1 MSSWFHS
8 LQFRLIIG
16 YVSVLVLA
24 LAGVGFYASY
34 ATQKELDE
42 FGADVAVAR
51 VSRLE
56 NVVADTYDLELEPR
70 MSLLEPAL
78 RNAAQL
84 FGWKI
89 AVVDR
94 RGNIIA
100 GSHRYEGE
108 LRADTFFKGPRVTR
122 RPIVVRG
129 RVLGEILF
137 ESSDPIPHG
146 LLESIPFTIS
156 SESLRVQS
164 VSLGDSQSSSDDV
177 PVTVD
182 AEPTGIEE
190 IETLE
195 GESGQ
200 NQVEPQLSQL
210 ASSFNR
216 SLIWAG
222 FIAGAAGVVI
232 ISFTTQR
239 TLTPVRTLT
248 RAAGALGKGDFS
260 MRVPVKGRDEV
271 GELGRTFNNMAAQLE
286 DAEAIRRTMTADVAH
301 ELRTPLSNLQG
312 YLEAIK
318 DGLVQPDT
326 ETIASLHSQVLHLSH
341 LVEDLR
347 LIAMMEA
354 GALRMDMTTGDLG
367 DLAELTVDS
376 FMPRAKERDIALT
389 LTQSSD
395 LPGINVDQTRIRQ
408 VIANLIENA
417 IGYTPEGG
425 RVEVDVTAGDGEIAL
440 SVTDNGPGIPA
451 DELQYVFDRM
461 YRVDPSRN
469 RATGGAGLGLTIVR
483 QLVEA
488 HGGSVSAESPVQP
501 GEDGGGTRFT
511 VRLPA

>member
-1 MSSWFHS
+1 MSSWLHS
-8 LQFRLIIG
+8 LQLRLIIG
-16 YVSVLVLA
+16 FVSVLA
-24 LAGVGFYASY
+24 LALASVGFYASY
-34 ATQKELDE
+34 ATQNEIDHFQK
-42 FGADVAVAR
+42 DVAVAR

-56 NVVADTYDLELEPR
+56 NVVAETYDVQLKPR

-89 AVVDR
+89 AVVDP

-129 RVLGEILF
+129 RLIGEILF
-137 ESSDPIPHG
+137 ESSDPVPHG
-146 LLESIPFTIS
+146 LLESIPFTVG
-156 SESLRVQS
+156 SEALRVQS
-164 VSLGDSQSSSDDV
+164 LSAGGSGPRAAL
-177 PVTVD
+177 

-190 IETLE
+190 IESIE
-195 GESGQ
+195 GDSGQ
-200 NQVEPQLSQL
+200 DQVEPQLSQL
-210 ASSFNR
+210 AASFNR

-222 FIAGAAGVVI
+222 LAAGAAGIVI

-239 TLTPVRTLT
+239 TLAPVRTLT
-248 RAAGALGKGDFS
+248 RAAGALGRGDFS
-260 MRVPVKGRDEV
+260 MRVPVRGRDEV
-271 GELGRTFNNMAAQLE
+271 GELGRTFNDMATQLE
-286 DAEAIRRTMTADVAH
+286 DAEAIRRSMTADVAH

-318 DGLVQPDT
+318 DGLIEPDA
-326 ETIASLHSQVLHLSH
+326 ETISSLHSQVLHLSH

-354 GALRMDMTTGDLG
+354 GALRMDMTAGDLG
-367 DLAELTVDS
+367 DIADLTVDT
-376 FMPRAKERDIALT
+376 FKPRAKERDIALT
-389 LTQSSD
+389 VSIAPDIPEVS
-395 LPGINVDQTRIRQ
+395 IDQTRMRQ

-417 IGYTPEGG
+417 ISYTPEGG
-425 RVEVDVTAGDGEIAL
+425 RINVDVTAGPGEVAL
-440 SVTDNGPGIPA
+440 SVTDTGPGIPG
-451 DELQYVFDRM
+451 DELEYVFDRM
-461 YRVDPSRN
+461 YRVDPSRD

-488 HGGSVSAESPVQP
+488 HGGTVSAESPVHP
-501 GEDGGGTRFT
+501 EGKAGGSGSGSGTRFT